1 MSPAVVNADASIMAA
16 AMPVLRTEGCGMGI
30 PVHSRLEAVAI
41 MSDNAG
47 GNKHIA
53 VQQGV
58 GASGS
63 APSCRDEAVNPD
75 KPPP

>member
-1 MSPAVVNADASIMAA
+1 MSPAVVKVDARIMAA
-16 AMPVLRTEGCGMGI
+16 AMPALRTEGCGMGV

-53 VQQGV
+53 AQHRIGL
-58 GASGS
+58 SDS
-63 APSCRDEAVNPD
+63 ATRLGGQSREPG
-75 KPPP
+75 